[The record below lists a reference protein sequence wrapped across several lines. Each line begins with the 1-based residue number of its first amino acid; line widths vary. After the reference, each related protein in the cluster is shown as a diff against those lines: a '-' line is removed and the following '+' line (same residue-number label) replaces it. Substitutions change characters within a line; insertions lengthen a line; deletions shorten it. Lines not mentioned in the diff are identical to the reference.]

1 MAPGN
6 GGRGAIR
13 RPSHREET
21 EDPWEAGLVMPLHT
35 VPAGKLV
42 PGCSLVLTEADYFG
56 AMIKAAGV
64 IRKVEADHHSSH
76 AYLRLTG
83 TDHEGVLK
91 MHTSRQDPLFRVHI
105 CPTGCERM
113 EHGDLLIHALRGRKG
128 KGQDDEP
135 WTTNLMTPPREEV
148 DELAAL
154 RARGAGQNDGGGDLG
169 AELGHPGRQSEESAR
184 KKDKKKKKKKKERSK
199 EEKQISGKHPARAVQ
214 KDVTTLFAGTA
225 LDPKER
231 VRKRVMRAAQ
241 KYAAKK
247 RAKQSSSSSGSG
259 STSSSTTSDEGLT
272 TAEGIF
278 AEETKTRAIGER
290 FPGALALETL
300 TMMRQNLLATAG
312 EEGEQQTTRPIAL
325 LYFRN
330 LGRKASGAQARELL
344 NIACALDSLL
354 RGRPAQTM
362 DILCQR
368 LKAQEAVLGGTNWAF
383 GVGVSGYQHADSEE
397 RAPVG
402 AAGKLPGVSSPVAE
416 PGVPVGQGGTEG
428 EGKGSGGS
436 TPTGRKTG
444 RRPEGQGKRRRR
456 QEVKQIR
463 PLPQKGRCM
472 SPLWVQHAGVRLDPF
487 YQI

>member
-1 MAPGN
+1 MAPKAKAKALGRAKAMAVLRRPAMAPGN
-6 GGRGAIR
+6 GGRGAMR

-135 WTTNLMTPPREEV
+135 WTTNLVTPPREEV

-247 RAKQSSSSSGSG
+247 RAKQSSSSSGGG

-344 NIACALDSLL
+344 NITCALDSLL

-368 LKAQEAVLGGTNWAF
+368 LKAQEAVLGGTNWAIAQRLELA
-383 GVGVSGYQHADSEE
+383 SPDTSTLIARSELQSVQRE
-397 RAPVG
+397 NFLESRARWQSQ
-402 AAGKLPGVSSPVAE
+402 ASPS
-416 PGVPVGQGGTEG
+416 
-428 EGKGSGGS
+428 GKGAPKGKAKGQAD
-436 TPTGRKTG
+436 PPRRDERRDDGRKDK
-444 RRPEGQGKRRRR
+444 GKGGGD
-456 QEVKQIR
+456 K
-463 PLPQKGRCM
+463 K
-472 SPLWVQHAGVRLDPF
+472 
-487 YQI
+487 